1 MAKQIKIT
9 RTLFVGLGGTGV
21 KAILRAKQ
29 CFVDAY
35 GDVPPMVAF
44 LAIDTDKAIREK
56 TLTARNGKE
65 VRLTENEICFC
76 GITGS
81 ALDIYRN
88 HLTQFQWLPKRNVSF
103 LANLKNTGAGQIRSN
118 GRFLARHN
126 AIEISKRIASKVSE
140 IGKPL
145 AIDSIFAYDT
155 NKDGVEYPT
164 KVNVVGSI
172 AGGTGSGTML
182 DMLVLVAKTL
192 RDSGLAYSITPW
204 MVLPEVF
211 RHMAPGP
218 ASANVFQN
226 AYGAIRELDYLYHL
240 PKDNQSALDFNFDKV
255 YYLDEG
261 IGDTYLINNT
271 NKAGVVFQNID
282 DITDSIGRCMFLPSN
297 EVDSVKDNTD
307 NVSFVYN
314 IRNKEAHYVSAGSAE
329 IVYDNQA
336 VGNVIAK
343 SIIARICDE
352 LLKSDSMN
360 ALREVNAWTTSE
372 AVAIQE
378 HDADLLTDSILP
390 KYAPFNVII
399 DKDADVNTV
408 NVNIQAGAEA
418 NNVIEEVRTNETNKL
433 DVVKKELQKKLQEIL
448 NTQNGIGAAKAFLES
463 LAENIAT
470 CKKEMSD
477 EAADLTRN
485 LAYEIDWNAEISSLR
500 TGLFRIFDRD
510 AAKALQKKITEYIA
524 QKRDLLRHNWA
535 IQFFTD
541 LTSYVN
547 ELLEEINV
555 FKVNVE
561 SVGKLQIKEISAI
574 QNLAKSDSKFQ
585 IYLHSDDVEN
595 FNLPDIA
602 ETSAVFRNSNPIY
615 TLADK
620 SEKELCD
627 LFFDFAKEQQTV
639 KDAVNVSVEQKMRK
653 MHKETPAQLRTIF
666 NKVKEMSSPLWSTNP
681 HGYLDHSQE
690 LTTVFTIGVYS
701 QSSGILQD
709 NYVGE
714 FTLGAIKPTFAT
726 THETDRITFF
736 QSQCYSPAYAVNNL
750 IGYMKDADEKL
761 NSVSFPVCYLDEKWN
776 QRMIVDGFDV
786 LPKQEKDRVLPNWI
800 NAIVYG
806 FVKYDEAR
814 KTYYIESEQGDILS
828 GGFLELGQRRDLA
841 FEQFQLR
848 GLDKEVEEHLQKM
861 ILDQGR
867 PAVTNIIKTAKD
879 DIRNYVTQ
887 NAQLSSIELDRVL
900 AKDPAYQMVR
910 DMLEK
915 EVTFLKELEF

>member
-1 MAKQIKIT
+1 MPDTIKIS

-35 GDVPPMVAF
+35 GEVPPMVAF
-44 LAIDTDKAIREK
+44 LAVDTDKKIRDASLPSRK
-56 TLTARNGKE
+56 GKD
-65 VRLTENEICFC
+65 VKFTENEICFC

-88 HLTQFQWLPKRNVSF
+88 HLTQFQWLPRRNVSF
-103 LANLKNTGAGQIRSN
+103 LANLKNTGAGAVRSS

-126 AIEISKRIASKVSE
+126 AEEIRKRVSSKVTE

-145 AIDSIFAYDT
+145 PIGSKFVYDT
-155 NKDGVEYPT
+155 NKDGVEYPI
-164 KVNVVGSI
+164 KVNVVGSV

-182 DMLVLVAKTL
+182 DMLVLIAKTL
-192 RDSGLAYSITPW
+192 RDSGLSYTITPW
-204 MVLPEVF
+204 IVLPEVF

-226 AYGAIRELDYLYHL
+226 AFGAIRELDYLYHL
-240 PKDNQSALDFNFDKV
+240 PKDNQSPLDFNFDTV

-343 SIIARICDE
+343 GIIAQICNE
-352 LLKSDSMN
+352 LCKSDPTQ
-360 ALREVNAWTTSE
+360 ALNDVNAWMTSE

-378 HDADLLTDSILP
+378 HDADLLTDGILS
-390 KYAPFNVII
+390 KYAPFSII
-399 DKDADVNTV
+399 IEKDADENTV
-408 NVNIQAGAEA
+408 QANIFAGAEA
-418 NNVIEEVRTNETNKL
+418 PNVIEEVKDNETKKFETVKAEL
-433 DVVKKELQKKLQEIL
+433 DKKINEIL
-448 NTQNGIGAAKAFLES
+448 NSQNGIGAAKAFLES
-463 LAENIAT
+463 LSDNISI
-470 CKKEMSD
+470 CKDEMSS
-477 EAADLTRN
+477 EASELKKA
-485 LAYEIDWNAEISSLR
+485 LAYTYDWGAEVSSLK
-500 TGLFRIFDRD
+500 TGIFKIFDKD
-510 AAKALQKKITEYIA
+510 AAEALQSKIADYIA

-541 LTSYVN
+541 LDSYVKGLSQKIN
-547 ELLEEINV
+547 VLKSNIEATERLQRREIN
-555 FKVNVE
+555 
-561 SVGKLQIKEISAI
+561 AI
-574 QNLAKSDSKFQ
+574 QQLAKSDSKFQ
-585 IYLHSDDVEN
+585 IYLHSADVER
-595 FNLPDIA
+595 FGLPNVA
-602 ETSAVFRNSNPIY
+602 QTSALFREKHPVY
-615 TLADK
+615 TLVGK
-620 SEKELCD
+620 TEKELYG
-627 LFFDFAKEQQTV
+627 LFFDFAKDQQAV
-639 KDAVNVSVEQKMRK
+639 VNAVNVSIEQKMRE
-653 MHKETPAQLRTIF
+653 MSDEQLRAIF
-666 NKVKEMSSPLWSTNP
+666 AKVKEMSSPLWSTNTQ
-681 HGYLDHSQE
+681 GYLDHAQE
-690 LTTVFTIGVYS
+690 LTTVFTIGVFD
-701 QSSGILQD
+701 QSAGIIQEKYLD
-709 NYVGE
+709 E

-736 QSQCYSPAYAVNNL
+736 QSQCYSPAYAVNNML
-750 IGYMKDADEKL
+750 GYMKEAEEKL
-761 NSVSFPVCYLDEKWN
+761 NKSEAFPVCYLDEKWH
-776 QRMIVDGFDV
+776 QRMKVEGFDV
-786 LPKQEKDRVLPNWI
+786 LPKQEKDRVLPNWV
-800 NAIVYG
+800 NALVYG
-806 FVKYDEAR
+806 FIKYDESR

-841 FEQFQLR
+841 FDQFQIR
-848 GLDKEVEEHLQKM
+848 GLDKEVESRLQQM

-867 PAVTNIIKTAKD
+867 PAVTAIIRAVKS
-879 DIRNYVTQ
+879 DIRNYVSQ
-887 NAQLSSIELDRVL
+887 KAQLSAIEQDRII

-915 EVTFLKELEF
+915 EVAYLKELDV